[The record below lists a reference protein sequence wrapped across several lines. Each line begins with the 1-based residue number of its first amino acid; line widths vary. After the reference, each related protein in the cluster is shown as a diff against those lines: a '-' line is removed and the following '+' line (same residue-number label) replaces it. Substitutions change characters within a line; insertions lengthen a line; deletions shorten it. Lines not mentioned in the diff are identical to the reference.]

1 MKRKYNFSA
10 GPATLPIEVLEQAQS
25 EILDWNG
32 TGVSVMEMSHRS
44 KEFMEIA
51 ATAESDLRE
60 LLAIPNNYKV
70 LFLQG
75 GAHSQFAAIPLNL
88 LRGKDSADYLDTGI
102 WSRKAIAEASRYC
115 KVNVVSSA
123 ESSNYTTIAPVN
135 EWTINPSAAYL
146 HYVYNETIGGL
157 ELSQEPE
164 VDNNVPLVAD
174 LSSTI
179 LSRPINI
186 SKYGMIYAGAQKNIG
201 PAGLTLVIIREDLLG
216 EAAESTPTMLNYGV
230 HAETGSMYNTPA
242 TYSWY
247 LAGLV
252 FKWIK
257 KQGGLRTMAEVNQRK
272 SQKLYNAI
280 DASGFYSNHVDKE
293 FRSWMNVPYY
303 LLDESLNDKFLAEAA
318 KKDLVA
324 LKGHKSVGGMRASIY
339 NAMPEEGVDALLEM
353 MSDFEK
359 RNV

>member
-10 GPATLPIEVLEQAQS
+10 GPATLPLVVLQRAQA
-25 EILDWNG
+25 ELLDWNG

-44 KEFMEIA
+44 KEFIEIA
-51 ATAESDLRE
+51 ATAETDLRE

-88 LRGKDSADYLDTGI
+88 LRGRDSADYLDTGI
-102 WSRKAIAEASRYC
+102 WSRKAITEASRYC
-115 KVNVVSSA
+115 KVNTVSSS
-123 ESSNYTTIAPVN
+123 ESSNYTTIAPVKDWN
-135 EWTINPSAAYL
+135 TNPNAAYL

-164 VDNNVPLVAD
+164 IDKNVPLVAD
-174 LSSTI
+174 LSSTV
-179 LSRPINI
+179 LSRPIDV

-201 PAGLTLVIIREDLLG
+201 PAGLTLLIVRDDLLG
-216 EAAESTPTMLNYGV
+216 DAVDSTPTMLNYAV

-242 TYSWY
+242 TYAWY

-257 KQGGLRTMAEVNQRK
+257 NQGGLTSMADVNQRK
-272 SQKLYNAI
+272 SQKLYDAI
-280 DASGFYSNHVDKE
+280 DASSFYSNKVDKE
-293 FRSWMNVPYY
+293 FRSWMNIPFI
-303 LLDESLNDKFLAEAA
+303 LAKDDLNDKFLEEAA
-318 KKDLVA
+318 THNLVA

-339 NAMPEEGVDALLEM
+339 NAMPEAGVDALLDM
-353 MSDFEK
+353 MADFEK
-359 RNV
+359 RYA